1 MQRQK
6 LRQKNSQM
14 PKRTQKTSAQRFDLT
29 LKQLFQTLPSRLIE
43 LVLGAPPIETVT
55 IELPHIRQRRAD
67 LAYRLPDGK
76 LHQFELQSDND
87 EAMDARMLEYYA
99 FFWRQD
105 GQPPV
110 QHVLY
115 VGNAPLRMRG
125 RVAHPHLQF
134 SYEVIDI
141 RTFDPEQLLASEF
154 VHDNLLAV
162 LCRNGATPAIVQ
174 RILRRIRRLPKQQ
187 QMDHLERLLI
197 LSNLRK
203 ADILVI
209 KEAREMEFELDIEGS
224 AFFSGLVQKGKVEGE
239 AHLLRRQLEH
249 RFGPLPEWAERRLK
263 SADLTKLERWSLRLL
278 EAERLEQII
287 PKPRNG
293 RARAKR

>member
-1 MQRQK
+1 
-6 LRQKNSQM
+6 M
-14 PKRTQKTSAQRFDLT
+14 PKRNPKTSAQRFDLT

-43 LVLGAPPIETVT
+43 MVLGAPPVETVT
-55 IELPHIRQRRAD
+55 IELPNVRQRRAD

-87 EAMDARMLEYYA
+87 DEMDARMLEYYA
-99 FFWRQD
+99 FYWRQD

-115 VGNAPLRMRG
+115 VGSAPLRMTG

-141 RTFDPEQLLASEF
+141 RTFDPAPLLASEF

-162 LCRNGATPAIVQ
+162 LCRDGTTPVVVQ
-174 RILRRIRRLPKQQ
+174 RILRRLKRLPRQQ
-187 QMDHLERLLI
+187 QLDRLEQLLI

-203 ADILVI
+203 ADALVI
-209 KEAREMEFELDIEGS
+209 EEAHEMNFELDIEGS
-224 AFFSGLVQKGKVEGE
+224 RFFSGLVQKGEVR
-239 AHLLRRQLEH
+239 LLRRLLEQ
-249 RFGPLPEWAERRLK
+249 RFGPLPEWAERRLET
-263 SADLTKLERWSLRLL
+263 ADLAKLERWGLRLL